1 MGDFKMK
8 GPGLYPG
15 YKKLNVARD
24 YKTAKDGRA
33 NSSPL
38 QQTADKKSIEDLIA
52 EGFTPADARKMQKD
66 GATTGETKNNVKES
80 NDKVETLKQSL
91 AIKKNEKE
99 SGSGINYGTKAPPA
113 KFLKGLVGGIKNIA
127 SGQGALGFLNPV
139 AKAAR
144 IIGGEKV
151 QGAIDGV
158 VDNPASVLARNPA
171 MGGEA
176 AMMQKYSPTPQS
188 ESEYGRRH
196 DRLRKKG
203 HEIQAK
209 AMDEFDAGNTKK
221 SDRLDK
227 RAARKFNKA
236 SKIRNK

>member
-15 YKKLNVARD
+15 YKKLSVARD
-24 YKTAKDGRA
+24 YETAKDGRA

-52 EGFTPADARKMQKD
+52 EGFTPADARRMQED
-66 GATTGETKNNVKES
+66 GATTGEEPKTTKNDIKKS

-99 SGSGINYGTKAPPA
+99 SGSGINYGTKAPPT

-139 AKAAR
+139 AKIAR
-144 IIGGEKV
+144 AVGGEKV
-151 QGAIDGV
+151 QGALDNV
-158 VDNPASVLARNPA
+158 VDNPGSLLARNPA
-171 MGGEA
+171 MGGVA
-176 AMMQKYSPTPQS
+176 SALTQKY
-188 ESEYGRRH
+188 
-196 DRLRKKG
+196 KK
-203 HEIQAK
+203 K
-209 AMDEFDAGNTKK
+209 
-221 SDRLDK
+221 
-227 RAARKFNKA
+227 
-236 SKIRNK
+236 